1 MSEPMTNEEITAAFE
16 DLFGSAQE
24 PVDESTEPETT
35 EDEPETTEEEPTEEP
50 TEEPAEDEAEKTEES
65 EEEAESDK
73 KEESTHA
80 EPKASPK
87 DSQSKQNH
95 AFAEQRLR
103 IKEQDKFIRSLG
115 KLIGFD
121 DKASLDDI
129 QSKIKEV
136 LIEKEAKDNNISV
149 ELARRLDRAEELI
162 QENDRIKL
170 EKKVQEDF
178 SDLIDKHG
186 LDEEAVNEFTNYLLD
201 EGKNPLLDPSV
212 DIESEYLKLHYEDMV
227 KAAVEEALEKEKN
240 RQKKAE
246 EKAASG
252 APSGGKD
259 KSESKVNSVKE
270 LDDLFA
276 SMDI

>member
-24 PVDESTEPETT
+24 STETEEPETT

-50 TEEPAEDEAEKTEES
+50 TEEPAEEDAEETEES
-65 EEEAESDK
+65 EEDAESDK
-73 KEESTHA
+73 EERTHT
-80 EPKASPK
+80 EPKAPAK
-87 DSQSKQNH
+87 DPQSKQNH

-121 DKASLDDI
+121 EKASLDDI

-201 EGKNPLLDPSV
+201 EGKNPLLDPNV

>member
-1 MSEPMTNEEITAAFE
+1 MSVMTNEEITAEFE
-16 DLFGSAQE
+16 TLFGANQDSE
-24 PVDESTEPETT
+24 EPETEPT
-35 EDEPETTEEEPTEEP
+35 EEDQTTEEETTEEDTEEEVSEDEE
-50 TEEPAEDEAEKTEES
+50 TEEDQEEDNADDTSDTEP
-65 EEEAESDK
+65 
-73 KEESTHA
+73 
-80 EPKASPK
+80 EPSAK
-87 DSQSKQNH
+87 DSAASKKSKQNH

-103 IKEQDKFIRSLG
+103 IKEQERFIRSLG

-121 DKASLDDI
+121 DRASIEDI
-129 QSKIKEV
+129 QEKIKDA

-149 ELARRLDRAEELI
+149 ELAKRLDRAEELL

-178 SDLIDKHG
+178 SDLIDKHN
-186 LDEEAVNEFTNYLLD
+186 LDEEAVNEFTTYLLD
-201 EGKNPLLDPSV
+201 HGKNPLIDQNV
-212 DIESEYLKLHYEDMV
+212 DIESEYLKLHYQDMV
-227 KAAVEEALEKEKN
+227 TAAVNEALEKEKN

-259 KSESKVNSVKE
+259 KSESKVSTVKE

-276 SMDI
+276 SMDL

>member
-16 DLFGSAQE
+16 DLFGNSGE
-24 PVDESTEPETT
+24 PAEADEPETT
-35 EDEPETTEEEPTEEP
+35 EDEPETTEEEPTEET
-50 TEEPAEDEAEKTEES
+50 TEEPAEDETDESDES
-65 EEEAESDK
+65 EEDAESDNQ
-73 KEESTHA
+73 EERTHT
-80 EPKASPK
+80 EPKASVK
-87 DSQSKQNH
+87 DTQSKQNH

-121 DKASLDDI
+121 DKASLDEI

-136 LIEKEAKDNNISV
+136 LIEKEARDNNISV
-149 ELARRLDRAEELI
+149 ELAKRLDRAEELI

-227 KAAVEEALEKEKN
+227 KAAVDEALEKEKN
-240 RQKKAE
+240 RQKKTE

-259 KSESKVNSVKE
+259 KAETKVNSVKE

-276 SMDI
+276 SMDL